1 MNTILTNVYIHYRTY
16 MYYNT
21 YSTCVCVLYKNLM
34 SHFAI
39 FIQQR
44 INWLCSTKALLNKF
58 WPKKWGL
65 SFSERF
71 FFGSSTK
78 NSCNIDGSES
88 RPAVWVWDWILGKD
102 PGTIQTFWEGHS
114 WQKVDFSSS
123 FVYKSS
129 CSWWEFE

>member
-1 MNTILTNVYIHYRTY
+1 

-58 WPKKWGL
+58 CSKKTGFEFLEKAFLL
-65 SFSERF
+65 SFKPHLLK
-71 FFGSSTK
+71 T
-78 NSCNIDGSES
+78 
-88 RPAVWVWDWILGKD
+88 GK
-102 PGTIQTFWEGHS
+102 EL
-114 WQKVDFSSS
+114 VM
-123 FVYKSS
+123 VM
-129 CSWWEFE
+129 

>member
-1 MNTILTNVYIHYRTY
+1 

-58 WPKKWGL
+58 WPKKRGL

-71 FFGSSTK
+71 FFGSSK
-78 NSCNIDGSES
+78 K
-88 RPAVWVWDWILGKD
+88 ILVILMG
-102 PGTIQTFWEGHS
+102 PSLGQRSGFGI
-114 WQKVDFSSS
+114 
-123 FVYKSS
+123 
-129 CSWWEFE
+129 EF